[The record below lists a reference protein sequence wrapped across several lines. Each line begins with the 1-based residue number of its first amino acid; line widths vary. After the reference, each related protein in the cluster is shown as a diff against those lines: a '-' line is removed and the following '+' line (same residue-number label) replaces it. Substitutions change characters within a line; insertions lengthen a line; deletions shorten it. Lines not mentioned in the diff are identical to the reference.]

1 MGNAANQPETN
12 PFELTR
18 DETAGL
24 INDAHG
30 CVVTWARRDGHPAA
44 AYVTHVV
51 VDGEVYITSRE
62 GRAKNVALRRD
73 PRTAVVFE
81 VPGRG
86 GVTVLGRAEFS
97 DDPGLRRRIMNAM
110 ADRANYQGAVR
121 ETFIRNLDSPG
132 RVVIRIVPEKYAS
145 RNERTAPAAYGST
158 QGMPSNYR

>member
-1 MGNAANQPETN
+1 MGNGAKLSETN

-18 DETAGL
+18 DEIAGL
-24 INDAHG
+24 ITDAHG
-30 CVVTWARRDGHPAA
+30 CVVTWTRRDGHPAA
-44 AYVTHVV
+44 AYVTQVV

-62 GRAKNVALRRD
+62 RRAKNVALRRD
-73 PRTAVVFE
+73 RRTAVVFE

-97 DDPGLRRRIMNAM
+97 DDPVMRRRVMNAM
-110 ADRANYQGAVR
+110 ADRAKYQGAAR

-145 RNERTAPAAYGST
+145 RNERTALAAYGSA

>member
-1 MGNAANQPETN
+1 MANGAKPQETN

-18 DETAGL
+18 DEITAL
-24 INDAHG
+24 INDANG
-30 CVVTWARRDGHPAA
+30 CVVTWTRRDGHPAA

-51 VDGEVYITSRE
+51 IDGEVYVTSRE
-62 GRAKNVALRRD
+62 RRAKNVALRRD

-81 VPGRG
+81 IPGRG

-97 DDPGLRRRIMNAM
+97 DDSALRRRVMNAM
-110 ADRANYQGAVR
+110 ADRAKYQGAAR

-132 RVVIRIVPEKYAS
+132 RVVIRIVPERYAS